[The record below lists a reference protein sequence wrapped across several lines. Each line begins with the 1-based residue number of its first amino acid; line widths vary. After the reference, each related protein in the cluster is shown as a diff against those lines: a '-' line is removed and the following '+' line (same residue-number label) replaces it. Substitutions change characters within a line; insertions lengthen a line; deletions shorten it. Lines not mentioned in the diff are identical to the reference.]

1 MSRRE
6 PEEPSIGDRVLSGIR
21 ADILSLDLAPG
32 LKLSA
37 EMLVLRYGAG
47 QSPIR
52 EALSLLAGEGL
63 VVRESRRGFRVAP
76 MSLPDLDELVASRLL
91 LEPAMLERA
100 LAAGD
105 AAWEEEL
112 RLALDALRPSL
123 QKVGDARPLD
133 REWEAR
139 HRRFHFAL
147 VGVSGAGVLGDFC
160 RMLYDRYDRYRLL
173 GIPRR
178 AYLAGVADDHAELVG
193 AAVARDAPRALA
205 VLRRHITDTSAMLR
219 ANIVELG
226 LPCTEGAARRP
237 PVGIA
242 IA

>member
-1 MSRRE
+1 MSHRE
-6 PEEPSIGDRVLSGIR
+6 PDEPSLGDRVQSSIR

-76 MSLPDLDELVASRLL
+76 MSLADLDALVAARLL

-100 LAAGD
+100 LATGD

-112 RLALDALRPSL
+112 HLALDALRPSL

-133 REWEAR
+133 REWEAG
-139 HRRFHFAL
+139 HRRFHFTL

-160 RMLYDRYDRYRLL
+160 RMLYDRFDRYRLL

-193 AAVARDAPRALA
+193 AAVARDAPRATDI
-205 VLRRHITDTSAMLR
+205 LRRHIADTSAMLR

-226 LPCTEGAARRP
+226 LPGYEGAAP
-237 PVGIA
+237 QVPVGISLA
-242 IA
+242 

>member
-1 MSRRE
+1 MSRE
-6 PEEPSIGDRVLSGIR
+6 PEPTSIGDRVLSGLR

-37 EMLVLRYGAG
+37 EMLVQRYGAG

-76 MSLPDLDELVASRLL
+76 MSLADLDELVASRLL
-91 LEPAMLERA
+91 LEPALLERA
-100 LAAGD
+100 VAAGD
-105 AAWEEEL
+105 ADWEAEVHG
-112 RLALDALRPSL
+112 ALDALRPSL

-147 VGVSGAGVLGDFC
+147 VAAGGAGVLGDFC

-178 AYLAGVADDHAELVG
+178 AYLAGVADDHAELVA
-193 AAVARDAPRALA
+193 AAVARDAPRA
-205 VLRRHITDTSAMLR
+205 VEILRRHIADTSAMLR
-219 ANIVELG
+219 ANIVEQG
-226 LPCTEGAARRP
+226 LVDPAPADRTP
-237 PVGIA
+237 IGIP

>member
-1 MSRRE
+1 MSHRE
-6 PEEPSIGDRVLSGIR
+6 PDEPSLGDRVQSSIR

-76 MSLPDLDELVASRLL
+76 MSLADLDALVAARLL

-100 LAAGD
+100 LATGD

-112 RLALDALRPSL
+112 HFALDALRPSL

-133 REWEAR
+133 REWEAG
-139 HRRFHFAL
+139 HRRFHFTL

-160 RMLYDRYDRYRLL
+160 RMLYDRFDRYRVL

-193 AAVARDAPRALA
+193 AAVARDAPRATDI
-205 VLRRHITDTSAMLR
+205 LRRHIADTSAMLR

-226 LPCTEGAARRP
+226 LPCSEGAAP
-237 PVGIA
+237 QVPVGISLA
-242 IA
+242 